1 MLKMVHTRIAGI
13 TVGQAPR
20 TDMTADLE
28 SRLSST
34 LELVQYGALDDLTV
48 NDVERDLAPEPGD
61 EVLVSRMR
69 DGSQVTFSGAEVL
82 PLVQARIDQA
92 EREGARAIIV
102 LCTGSFPEMRHEV
115 PLVYPQP
122 LFHAVAR
129 ALAGGR
135 RVAVMVPEPSQAKQA
150 KVWWG
155 EHGVEVD
162 VVSASPYA
170 GIGGVRKTA
179 AGLRESND
187 AFLCLDCMGFTTQM
201 RDAAREASGLDV
213 LLPRTLV
220 ASVVSELLG

>member
-1 MLKMVHTRIAGI
+1 MARTRIAGI

-28 SRLSST
+28 SRLAPT
-34 LELVQYGALDDLTV
+34 LELVQYGALDDLTASE
-48 NDVERDLAPEPGD
+48 VERDLAPKPGD
-61 EVLVSRMR
+61 EVLVSRLR
-69 DGSQVTFSGAEVL
+69 DGSQVTFSGTKVL
-82 PLVQARIDQA
+82 PLVQERIDQA
-92 EREGARAIIV
+92 EHEGARAIIV
-102 LCTGSFPEMRHEV
+102 LCTGSFPELRHEV

-122 LFHAVAR
+122 LFHAVAH

-135 RVAVMVPEPSQAKQA
+135 RVAVMVPEPSQVEQA
-150 KVWWG
+150 KAWWG
-155 EHGVEVD
+155 NHGVEVD

-170 GIGGVRKTA
+170 GIDGVRKTA
-179 AGLRESND
+179 ATLRGSSD

-201 RDAAREASGLDV
+201 RDAAHEASGLDV

>member
-1 MLKMVHTRIAGI
+1 MARTRIAGI

-28 SRLSST
+28 SRLAPT
-34 LELVQYGALDDLTV
+34 LELVQYGALDDLTASE
-48 NDVERDLAPEPGD
+48 VERDLAPKPGD

-69 DGSQVTFSGAEVL
+69 DGSQVTFSGTKVL
-82 PLVQARIDQA
+82 PLVQERIDQA

-102 LCTGSFPEMRHEV
+102 LCTGSFPELRHEV

-122 LFHAVAR
+122 LFHAAAR

-135 RVAVMVPEPSQAKQA
+135 RVAVMVPEPSQVEQA
-150 KVWWG
+150 RVWWD

-170 GIGGVRKTA
+170 GVDGGHAPR
-179 AGLRESND
+179 LER
-187 AFLCLDCMGFTTQM
+187 
-201 RDAAREASGLDV
+201 R
-213 LLPRTLV
+213 LPLP
-220 ASVVSELLG
+220 

>member
-1 MLKMVHTRIAGI
+1 MARTRIAGI

-69 DGSQVTFSGAEVL
+69 DGSQVTFSGTKVL
-82 PLVQARIDQA
+82 PLVQERIDQA

-102 LCTGSFPEMRHEV
+102 LCTGSFPELRHEV

-135 RVAVMVPEPSQAKQA
+135 RVAVMVPEPSQVEQA
-150 KVWWG
+150 RVWWG
-155 EHGVEVD
+155 EHGVKAD

-213 LLPRTLV
+213 LLPRTFV

>member
-1 MLKMVHTRIAGI
+1 MARTRIAGI

-28 SRLSST
+28 SRLAPT
-34 LELVQYGALDDLTV
+34 LELVQYGALDDLTAS
-48 NDVERDLAPEPGD
+48 DVERDLAPEPND

-69 DGSQVTFSGAEVL
+69 DGSQVTFSGTKVL

-92 EREGARAIIV
+92 EREGARATIV

-122 LFHAVAR
+122 LFHAVGR

-135 RVAVMVPEPSQAKQA
+135 RVAVMVPEPSQVEQA
-150 KVWWG
+150 KIWWG

-170 GIGGVRKTA
+170 SIDGVRETA
-179 AGLRESND
+179 AMLRGSND

-220 ASVVSELLG
+220 AAVVSELLG

>member
-1 MLKMVHTRIAGI
+1 MARARIAGI

-28 SRLSST
+28 SRLAPT
-34 LELVQYGALDDLTV
+34 LELVQYGALDGLTAREA
-48 NDVERDLAPEPGD
+48 ERGLAPGPGD
-61 EVLVSRMR
+61 EMLVSRMR
-69 DGSQVTFSGAEVL
+69 DGSQVTFSGTKVL

-92 EREGARAIIV
+92 EREGTRAIVV

-115 PLVYPQP
+115 PLIYPQP
-122 LFHAVAR
+122 LLHAVAR

-135 RVAVMVPEPSQAKQA
+135 RMAVMVPEPSQEEQA
-150 KVWWG
+150 RGWWG
-155 EHGVEVD
+155 EHGVEVE
-162 VVSASPYA
+162 VISASPYA
-170 GIGGVRKTA
+170 GIGGVREA
-179 AGLRESND
+179 AAKLRGSND
-187 AFLCLDCMGFTTQM
+187 ALLCLDCMGFTTQM

>member
-1 MLKMVHTRIAGI
+1 MARTRIAGI

-28 SRLSST
+28 SRLAPT
-34 LELVQYGALDDLTV
+34 LELVQYGALDDLTASE
-48 NDVERDLAPEPGD
+48 VERDLAPGPGD

-69 DGSQVTFSGAEVL
+69 DGSQVTFSGTKVL

-92 EREGARAIIV
+92 ERDGARAIIV

-115 PLVYPQP
+115 PQP

-129 ALAGGR
+129 TLAGGR
-135 RVAVMVPEPSQAKQA
+135 RVTVMVPEQTQVEQAKI
-150 KVWWG
+150 WWG
-155 EHGVEVD
+155 NHGVEVD

-170 GIGGVRKTA
+170 GIDGVRRTA
-179 AGLRESND
+179 ATLRESND